1 MGILRPGAIAFG
13 LRGKQVKPPIM
24 TLAGAVVGVLTL
36 TALATAQEKGP
47 QVEIELMTYPE
58 IYAAIH
64 EQGKTTVLVI
74 NGGTEQRGPHAVLGG
89 HSLTAK
95 PQGIDIARKLG
106 NALLAPIMPFS
117 IAGGHLNPKTP
128 GSVNIPGPVFAA
140 VNEAMVDSM
149 VVNGFKNIVLMGE
162 HGGGQKELEEVANR
176 TNAKYSPQ
184 GVHVFFCGDFYA
196 KSQNEIGQWV
206 IANHLP
212 PSTHGG
218 IPDTSLMMYLG
229 GDAWVRK
236 DKMVAGDPV
245 LPPGTPRDPNTPRVN
260 NGITGDP
267 RPSTPEIGKRY
278 FDIRTKNSVAQIQA
292 LINATSK

>member
-1 MGILRPGAIAFG
+1 MKQTIMRLAVAAAGALA
-13 LRGKQVKPPIM
+13 
-24 TLAGAVVGVLTL
+24 LAGA
-36 TALATAQEKGP
+36 AMAQEKQA

-74 NGGTEQRGPHAVLGG
+74 NGGIERRGPHAVLGG

-117 IAGGHLNPKTP
+117 IAGDHLNPKTP
-128 GSVNIPGPVFAA
+128 GSVHVPGPVFAA
-140 VNEAMVDSM
+140 VNEAVVDSM

-162 HGGGQKELEEVANR
+162 HGGGQKELDEVAKK
-176 TNAKYSPQ
+176 TNAKYSPR

-196 KSQNEIGQWV
+196 KTQNEFQEWTT
-206 IANHLP
+206 ANGLP

-245 LPPGTPRDPNTPRVN
+245 LPPGTRRDPNTPLVN
-260 NGITGDP
+260 IGIRGDP
-267 RPSTPEIGKRY
+267 RPSTPEMGKRY
-278 FDIRTKNSVAQIQA
+278 FDLKTRNTVAQIRA
-292 LINATSK
+292 LIAAASK

>member
-1 MGILRPGAIAFG
+1 MRALR
-13 LRGKQVKPPIM
+13 VKVMKHTMM
-24 TLAGAVVGVLTL
+24 TLVVASMLGAGGA
-36 TALATAQEKGP
+36 AMAQEEA

-58 IYAAIH
+58 IYSAIH
-64 EQGKTTVLVI
+64 EQGKTTVLVV

-95 PQGIDIARKLG
+95 LQGIDIARKLG
-106 NALLAPIMPFS
+106 NALVAPVMPFS

-140 VNEAMVDSM
+140 VNEAIVDSM

-162 HGGGQKELEEVANR
+162 HGGGQKELEEVAKK
-176 TNAKYSPQ
+176 TNARYSPQ
-184 GVHVFFCGDFYA
+184 GVHVFFCGDFYE
-196 KSQNEIGQWV
+196 KTQNEFQQWL

-212 PSTHGG
+212 PSSHGG

-229 GDAWVRK
+229 DDSWVRK
-236 DKMVAGDPV
+236 DKMVAGDPL
-245 LPPGTPRDPNTPRVN
+245 LPPGTPRDPNTPLVN
-260 NGITGDP
+260 NGVIGDP

-278 FDIRTKNSVAQIQA
+278 FDLKTKNAVTQIQA
-292 LINATSK
+292 MIAAASK

>member
-1 MGILRPGAIAFG
+1 M
-13 LRGKQVKPPIM
+13 KQTIM
-24 TLAGAVVGVLTL
+24 TLAVASVLALTGV
-36 TALATAQEKGP
+36 AMAQEA

-58 IYAAIH
+58 IFAAIH

-128 GSVNIPGPVFAA
+128 GSVHVSGPVFAA
-140 VNEAMVDSM
+140 VNEAVVDSM

-162 HGGGQKELEEVANR
+162 HGGGQKELDEVAKK
-176 TNAKYSPQ
+176 TNAKYGPR

-196 KSQNEIGQWV
+196 KTQNEFQQWV
-206 IANHLP
+206 IANGLP

-245 LPPGTPRDPNTPRVN
+245 LPPGTTRDPNTPLVN
-260 NGITGDP
+260 NGVRGDP
-267 RPSTPEIGKRY
+267 RRSTPDMGKRY
-278 FDIRTKNSVAQIQA
+278 FDLKTKNAVAQIQA
-292 LINATSK
+292 MIAATSK